1 MEYVLLGIDGPS
13 CSRIG
18 LRCSAEEEWLLNGR
32 IDRQY
37 LWNAAYAGPLARA
50 IEEALDHG
58 VNFLDTCPSYGCGHS
73 ERIVGRA
80 LAGRR
85 DKLVLSTKCG
95 MILDETTNRIVGTC
109 STPEF
114 LRHSCE
120 ESLRRLRTDRIDLF
134 VIYGGLVLDRD
145 GVVGCFEQLVDQG
158 KIRSYGFYKQPNA
171 VLDRLSLN
179 IRCWSLQGTTHFIR
193 MYDMLSN
200 HAVHRLVIALESPA
214 QDLSQESREGL
225 NVEELSFLGGLGSEE
240 SIRSIF
246 GDQGRSLGEG
256 LRRML
261 LDLHEH
267 AIFLVRFVDREQYIQ
282 MMRAAESP
290 RITSDDLE
298 RLRSLISV

>member
-1 MEYVLLGIDGPS
+1 MEYVLLGIEGPS

-80 LAGRR
+80 LAGCR
-85 DKLVLSTKCG
+85 DKLVVSTKCG
-95 MILDETTNRIVGTC
+95 MILDETTNRIVGAC

-134 VIYGGLVLDRD
+134 VIYGDLVLDRD
-145 GVVGCFEQLVDQG
+145 EVVGCFEQLVDQG
-158 KIRSYGFYKQPNA
+158 KICWYGFYERSTA
-171 VLDRLSLN
+171 VLDRVSLN
-179 IRCWSLQGTTHFIR
+179 IRCWSMQGTAHFMK
-193 MYDMLSN
+193 MYEMPSN
-200 HAVHRLVIALESPA
+200 RALQRLVIALDSPA
-214 QDLSQESREGL
+214 QDLGQESRENL
-225 NVEELSFLGGLGSEE
+225 NPEELSFLGGFGGDE
-240 SIRSIF
+240 SIRSILEDR
-246 GDQGRSLGEG
+246 GQSLREG
-256 LRRML
+256 LHRTL
-261 LDLHEH
+261 LDLHEQ
-267 AIFLVRFVDREQYIQ
+267 ALFLVRFVDREQYIR
-282 MMRAAESP
+282 MVRAAESP
-290 RITSDDLE
+290 RITSDGLE
-298 RLRSLISV
+298 RLRFLISV